1 MITALTATTTERI
14 VSGLLAAEGAGG
26 SRVLTLVIGT
36 DGAGL
41 AESRCRRSLR

>member
-41 AESRCRRSLR
+41 EADRKSVV

>member
-26 SRVLTLVIGT
+26 SIIDRKSVV
-36 DGAGL
+36 
-41 AESRCRRSLR
+41 